1 MLKVRKMLHIFSH
14 LFIKILC
21 NNSKNL
27 FVKMFQ
33 RCYYYFENI
42 MTILKSKFYAVIFR
56 TKIRK
61 VKF

>member
-14 LFIKILC
+14 LFIKILY

-33 RCYYYFENI
+33 RCYYNFENI